1 MLRCAEKRG
10 RAGKPGQ
17 FVMRRGQLHG
27 QLILFGARP
36 LCLFGG
42 SAVSAHRLS
51 HVRTAAHW
59 LDLHLRTRWHKEL
72 CVEQTI
78 FLHVCNDRMVV
89 GEIIRSSCDHNIQSG
104 KIREVMPQLEP
115 FTCTLV
121 PLTGTLYQE
130 LGSITME
137 PFTKKRNSAPL
148 RSTPLSITAPAK
160 GRQAALTTGQADTK
174 LSCTQKFAFYLF
186 C

>member
-1 MLRCAEKRG
+1 M
-10 RAGKPGQ
+10 Q
-17 FVMRRGQLHG
+17 
-27 QLILFGARP
+27 
-36 LCLFGG
+36 
-42 SAVSAHRLS
+42 
-51 HVRTAAHW
+51 
-59 LDLHLRTRWHKEL
+59 TRWRKEH

-130 LGSITME
+130 LGS
-137 PFTKKRNSAPL
+137 
-148 RSTPLSITAPAK
+148 TPWNRLPRGATLHHSDQRRCQLLLQQK
-160 GRQAALTTGQADTK
+160 AARLH
-174 LSCTQKFAFYLF
+174 
-186 C
+186 

>member
-1 MLRCAEKRG
+1 
-10 RAGKPGQ
+10 
-17 FVMRRGQLHG
+17 MRTQ
-27 QLILFGARP
+27 
-36 LCLFGG
+36 
-42 SAVSAHRLS
+42 
-51 HVRTAAHW
+51 
-59 LDLHLRTRWHKEL
+59 WHKEH

-130 LGSITME
+130 FGSITME
-137 PFTKKRNSAPL
+137 PFTKKPNSAQL

-174 LSCTQKFAFYLF
+174 LSCTQKIRLLSILLKISIKHKAWILVNVLLTHICCFR
-186 C
+186 